1 MVKDQL
7 LPPPQ
12 FLREDDVVEELARGH
27 VLLRKIQKLSKL
39 GVRKLQAL
47 EDDKLQM
54 RVEAPPVFLIAG
66 RAY

>member
-39 GVRKLQAL
+39 GVRKLQSL
-47 EDDKLQM
+47 EDDKLQLCL
-54 RVEAPPVFLIAG
+54 EAPPVFLIAG

>member
-39 GVRKLQAL
+39 GVRKLQSL
-47 EDDKLQM
+47 EDDKLQL
-54 RVEAPPVFLIAG
+54 RLEAPPVFLIAG
-66 RAY
+66 